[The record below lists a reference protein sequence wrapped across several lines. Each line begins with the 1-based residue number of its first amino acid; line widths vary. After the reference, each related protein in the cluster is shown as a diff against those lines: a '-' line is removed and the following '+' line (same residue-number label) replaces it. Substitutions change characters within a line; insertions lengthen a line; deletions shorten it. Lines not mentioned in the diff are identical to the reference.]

1 MTTTKCFPLFA
12 ALLVSGTA
20 YAQQATTPQPT
31 QQQTAATTSTPC
43 KSTAPAQPHKPG
55 WLEKKARD
63 LACKK
68 NANLC
73 QLPSSADDAVGTTQT
88 AKPCTQSPAPKPSAP
103 PATPAPQ
110 TPAPTAKPAYVCPPR
125 TVLIANTPYCLA
137 ADQTTVDAIPLPL
150 SLAVPVS
157 PVKTP
162 AQTTTKQ

>member
-1 MTTTKCFPLFA
+1 MRATKLLLVSA
-12 ALLVSGTA
+12 ALLVA
-20 YAQQATTPQPT
+20 YNVQAQQSPSPQPPP
-31 QQQTAATTSTPC
+31 QTAATTSTPC
-43 KSTAPAQPHKPG
+43 KSTAPAQPHRPG

-73 QLPSSADDAVGTTQT
+73 QLPSSSDDATGTTQT
-88 AKPCTQSPAPKPSAP
+88 GKPCAQNPAPKPSAP
-103 PATPAPQ
+103 LATPAPQ
-110 TPAPTAKPAYVCPPR
+110 TPPPNAKPAYVCPPR

-137 ADQTTVDAIPLPL
+137 ADQTTVDAIPLPP
-150 SLAVPVS
+150 SLAAPLS